1 MDNPILF
8 RVDNEP
14 EVLASL
20 AAALKRRFGADYRV
34 VTDPSAT
41 SALERLER
49 ARGSSPSGNCRGDDP
64 YGQIR
69 RDGTHCCT

>member
-1 MDNPILF
+1 VDNPILF

-20 AAALKRRFGADYRV
+20 AAALRRRFGADYRI

-49 ARGSSPSGNCRGDDP
+49 ARGSSPSGEVGVRELA
-64 YGQIR
+64 
-69 RDGTHCCT
+69 